1 MLSSGALFRAMGV
14 ATLLTRSAGRRRP
27 GSAAGAILEGLPHA
41 EILHRDLLYRR
52 ALAAVDVLAYALS
65 LCLAVEVIGDDE
77 LNLGSVLGLPLGVLL
92 GKLVGLYDRDEDTL
106 RKTTLEEV
114 PTLFQLST
122 LLALLLWLSATATV
136 HGTLDPVEVASF
148 WAVLLL
154 LLASGRAAARRMV
167 REVVPDERCLVLGD
181 AESAEAL
188 RRKFTLSFTLKASVI
203 GRVDLQADPG
213 PNGDMRS
220 TERLSGTPTLLGS
233 MEDLALVLV
242 EHNVHRV
249 IVVPGPADAGEAL
262 DAIRTVKSLG
272 VKVSVCP
279 RMFEVLGSAVE
290 FDDVDG
296 VTLLGL
302 HRSRISRSSSM
313 VKRGMDI
320 AGSLLA
326 LILLSPLLIAISL
339 AIKLN
344 SRGPVLYRQPR
355 VGRDGEFHMLK
366 FRSMR
371 DGADAEKAQLLSLNE
386 TEGLF
391 KIAED
396 PRVTRVGRFLRRRS
410 LDELP
415 QLWNVLWGQMSLV
428 GPRPLVPEDDAR
440 VEGWQRERLTVAP
453 GMTGAWQILGS
464 TRVPLQEMVK
474 LDYLYWANWSLWMD
488 IKILLRTFLYVL
500 GARSA

>member
-1 MLSSGALFRAMGV
+1 MGL
-14 ATLLTRSAGRRRP
+14 ATLLTRSAVRRRP
-27 GSAAGAILEGLPHA
+27 GPAAGAILEGVPRA
-41 EILHRDLLYRR
+41 EILHRDLVYRR
-52 ALAAVDVLAYALS
+52 ALAGVDVLAYALS
-65 LCLAVEVIGDDE
+65 LCLAVEVIGDDQ
-77 LNLGSVLGLPLGVLL
+77 LALGSVLGLPLGVLL

-122 LLALLLWLSATATV
+122 LLALLLWLSATTTV
-136 HGTLDPVEVASF
+136 HGTLGPVEVATF

-154 LLASGRAAARRMV
+154 LLASGRAAVRRLV

-188 RRKFTLSFTLKASVI
+188 RRKFKLSFTLKASVV
-203 GRVDLQADPG
+203 GRVDLQPDAG
-213 PNGDMRS
+213 SNGDIGNKQ
-220 TERLSGTPTLLGS
+220 LLPGAPPLLGP
-233 MEDLALVLV
+233 METLGLVLV

-249 IVVPGPADAGEAL
+249 IVVPGPADAGEVL

-326 LILLSPLLIAISL
+326 LILLSPLLMAISL
-339 AIKLN
+339 AIKLT
-344 SRGPVLYRQPR
+344 SQGAVLYRQPR
-355 VGRDGEFHMLK
+355 VGRNGVEFQMLK

-371 DGADAEKAQLLSLNE
+371 DGADAEKEQLLSLNE
-386 TEGLF
+386 SEGLF

-396 PRVTRVGRFLRRRS
+396 PRVTHVGRFLRRRS

-415 QLWNVLWGQMSLV
+415 QLWNVLRGQMSLV

-440 VEGWQRERLTVAP
+440 VEGWERERLTVAP

>member
-1 MLSSGALFRAMGV
+1 MGL
-14 ATLLTRSAGRRRP
+14 ATMLTRSAGRRRP
-27 GSAAGAILEGLPHA
+27 GPAAGAILEGAPRA
-41 EILHRDLLYRR
+41 EILHRDLVYRR

-65 LCLAVEVIGDDE
+65 LSLAVEVIGDDE
-77 LNLGSVLGLPLGVLL
+77 LALGSVLGLPLGVLL
-92 GKLVGLYDRDEDTL
+92 GKLVGIYDRDADTL
-106 RKTTLEEV
+106 RKTTLDEV

-122 LLALLLWLSATATV
+122 LVTLLLWLSATATV
-136 HGTLDPVEVASF
+136 HGTLGPVEVATF

-154 LLASGRAAARRMV
+154 LLASGRAAVRRLV

-188 RRKFTLSFTLKASVI
+188 RRKFALSFTLKASVV
-203 GRVDLQADPG
+203 GHMD
-213 PNGDMRS
+213 
-220 TERLSGTPTLLGS
+220 LLGP
-233 MEDLALVLV
+233 MDGLDLMLAED
-242 EHNVHRV
+242 NVQRV
-249 IVVPGPADAGEAL
+249 IVVPGPADTGEAL
-262 DAIRTVKSLG
+262 DAIRAVKSLG
-272 VKVSVCP
+272 VKVSVYP

-313 VKRGMDI
+313 IKRGMDI
-320 AGSLLA
+320 VGSLLA
-326 LILLSPLLIAISL
+326 LILLSPLLMAISL
-339 AIKLN
+339 AIKLT
-344 SRGPVLYRQPR
+344 SQGPVLYRQPR
-355 VGRDGEFHMLK
+355 VGRNGVEFHMLK

-371 DGADAEKAQLLSLNE
+371 DGADAEKEQLRSLNE
-386 TEGLF
+386 TVGLF
-391 KIAED
+391 KIADD
-396 PRVTRVGRFLRRRS
+396 PRVTRVGGFLRRRS

-415 QLWNVLWGQMSLV
+415 QLWNVLRGQMSLV

-453 GMTGAWQILGS
+453 GMTGPWQILGS

-500 GARSA
+500 AARSA

>member
-1 MLSSGALFRAMGV
+1 MLGSRAFFRAMGL
-14 ATLLTRSAGRRRP
+14 ATMLTRSAGRRRP
-27 GSAAGAILEGLPHA
+27 GPVAGAILEGAPRA
-41 EILHRDLLYRR
+41 EILHRDLVYRR

-65 LCLAVEVIGDDE
+65 LSLAVEVIGDDE
-77 LNLGSVLGLPLGVLL
+77 LALASVLGLPLGVLL
-92 GKLVGLYDRDEDTL
+92 GKLVGIYDRDADKL
-106 RKTTLEEV
+106 RKTTLDEV

-122 LLALLLWLSATATV
+122 LVTLLLWLSATATV
-136 HGTLDPVEVASF
+136 HGTLGPVEVATF

-154 LLASGRAAARRMV
+154 LLASGRAAVRRLV
-167 REVVPDERCLVLGD
+167 REVVPDERCLVLGN

-188 RRKFTLSFTLKASVI
+188 RRKFTLSFAVKASVV
-203 GRVDLQADPG
+203 GHMD
-213 PNGDMRS
+213 
-220 TERLSGTPTLLGS
+220 LLGP
-233 MEDLALVLV
+233 MDALELMLV
-242 EHNVHRV
+242 EQDVHRV

-272 VKVSVCP
+272 VKVSVYP

-296 VTLLGL
+296 VTILGL

-313 VKRGMDI
+313 IKRGMDI
-320 AGSLLA
+320 VGSLLA
-326 LILLSPLLIAISL
+326 LILLFPLLMAISL
-339 AIKLN
+339 AIKLT
-344 SRGPVLYRQPR
+344 SQGPVLYRQPR
-355 VGRDGEFHMLK
+355 VGRNGVEFHMLK

-371 DGADAEKAQLLSLNE
+371 DGADAEKEQLLSLNE
-386 TEGLF
+386 TVGLF
-391 KIAED
+391 KIADD
-396 PRVTRVGRFLRRRS
+396 PRVTRVGGFLRRRS

-415 QLWNVLWGQMSLV
+415 QLWNVLRGQMSLV

-453 GMTGAWQILGS
+453 GMTGPWQILGS

-488 IKILLRTFLYVL
+488 IKILLRTVLYVL
-500 GARSA
+500 AARSA